1 MSYLKELSL
10 QLLHYGDHLGAKLS
24 SPFDHKYVIL
34 KNTINKTAESP
45 RNRFRY
51 IF

>member
-10 QLLHYGDHLGAKLS
+10 QLVYYGDHLGAKLS

-34 KNTINKTAESP
+34 KDTV
-45 RNRFRY
+45 
-51 IF
+51 